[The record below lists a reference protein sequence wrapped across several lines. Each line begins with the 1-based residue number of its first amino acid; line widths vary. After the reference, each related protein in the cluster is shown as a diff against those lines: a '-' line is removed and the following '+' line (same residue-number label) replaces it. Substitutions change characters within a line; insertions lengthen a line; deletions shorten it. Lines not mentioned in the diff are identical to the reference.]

1 MDGPTPMLKQYFE
14 IKQQNPDAILFF
26 RMGDFY
32 EMFGSDAIEAS
43 KLLGIALTA
52 RGKGT
57 ANEIAM
63 CGVPHHASENYIV
76 KLTRAGKKVALC
88 EQITPPWKG
97 IVERKV
103 THIITPGTT
112 LSSQILDEKSN
123 NYITAV
129 HEKNGTF
136 GFAIAD
142 IGTGEFQIN
151 QLADTRLLK
160 EIIFRLAPKEIIG
173 ISQVLEQL
181 NTIHVHLKNT
191 LCTAFDPGFNFNPH
205 SLFTKH
211 FGVAHM
217 RGFGIENMHEGVYAG
232 GILFAYLK
240 ETQKTGLAHINSIK
254 RYHYENFMLLDEAT
268 IRNLELLATM
278 YEHTRE
284 GSVLNTIDYTK
295 TAMGGRMLKH
305 WLLHPLLS
313 KEQIENRL
321 DGVQFLKKH
330 GDLRALQNSLGAIAD
345 IERIL
350 GKIGLERAHAR
361 DLLHLKYSLQ
371 AIVHLKT
378 LLKNASNSETLPP
391 ALERI
396 RTNLHEHN
404 EVIDLIEK
412 AIHED
417 PPIDLTQGNII
428 KDSYNQE
435 LDSLRDISR
444 NAKEWL
450 QKFAI
455 REIGR
460 TKIASLK
467 VRFNKVFGYYI
478 EISKANLAHV
488 PNDYMRKQTLVNAE
502 RFITPELKEFED
514 TILNAEETMCSLEY
528 SLFLEVRQTIAAH
541 IQEIQKTARALA
553 QLDVLAAFS
562 ALAAQNGY
570 VKPEINER
578 GKIEIEQGRHP
589 VIEKLQKEAYIAN
602 NASID
607 NEIQQIILL
616 TGPNMSGKS
625 SYLRQIALITLLAH
639 IGCFVPAKKAN
650 IGVVD
655 RIFTR
660 VGAEDNITRGQS
672 TFMIEM
678 LETAHILNNASAQSL
693 IIIDELGRG
702 TSTYDGL
709 SIAWAVLAYLH
720 DTVGAKTLFATHYHE
735 LIEVVE
741 KMERAKNYSIAV
753 AEHEGNVIFL
763 HQVQEGGTPQS
774 YGIEVAK
781 LAGIPPPV
789 IAKSQEIL
797 HKLEE
802 SHTGQLKIF

>member
-1 MDGPTPMLKQYFE
+1 MLKQYFE

-123 NYITAV
+123 NYIVAV

>member
-32 EMFGSDAIEAS
+32 EMFGNDAVEAS

-57 ANEIAM
+57 PNEIAM

-88 EQITPPWKG
+88 EQITPPGKG
-97 IVERKV
+97 LVERKV

-123 NYITAV
+123 NYVIAV

-142 IGTGEFQIN
+142 SGTGEFQLN
-151 QLADTRLLK
+151 QTTSIHLLK
-160 EIIFRLAPKEIIG
+160 EIIFRISPREIIG
-173 ISQVLEQL
+173 TPQVLQEL
-181 NTIHVHLKNT
+181 NTLHVHPKNT

-205 SLFTKH
+205 NLLTKH
-211 FGVAHM
+211 LEVAHLH
-217 RGFGIENMHEGVYAG
+217 GFGIENTHEGVYAG
-232 GILFAYLK
+232 GMLFAYLK
-240 ETQKTGLAHINSIK
+240 ETQKTELAHINSIK
-254 RYHYENFMLLDEAT
+254 RYRYENFMLLDEAT
-268 IRNLELLATM
+268 IRNLELLQSM
-278 YEHTRE
+278 YEYTRE
-284 GSVLNTIDYTK
+284 GSLLHTIDYTK
-295 TAMGGRMLKH
+295 TAMGGRMLKT

-321 DGVQFLKKH
+321 NVVQFLKKH
-330 GDLRALQNSLGAIAD
+330 SDMRALQNSLSTIAD

-350 GKIGLERAHAR
+350 GKIALERAHAR
-361 DLLHLKYSLQ
+361 DLLHLKYSLH
-371 AIVHLKT
+371 AIGEVKT
-378 LLKNASNSETLPP
+378 LLKDTHSGETLPHV
-391 ALERI
+391 LEEI
-396 RTNLHEHN
+396 HTDLHEHKDLAGL
-404 EVIDLIEK
+404 IDK
-412 AIHED
+412 AIHEE
-417 PPIDLTQGNII
+417 PQIELTQGGII
-428 KDSYNQE
+428 KDGYNQE
-435 LDSLRDISR
+435 LDSLRDVSR
-444 NAKEWL
+444 NAKDWL
-450 QKFAI
+450 QKLAT
-455 REIGR
+455 REIER

-467 VRFNKVFGYYI
+467 VRFNKIFGYYI

-488 PNDYMRKQTLVNAE
+488 PNDYIRKQTLVNAE

-514 TILNAEETMCSLEY
+514 KILNAEEKICSLEY
-528 SLFLEVRQTIAAH
+528 SLFLEVRQKISAH

-562 ALAAQNGY
+562 ALAAHNGY

-578 GKIEIEQGRHP
+578 GRIEIEQGRHP
-589 VIEKLQKEAYIAN
+589 VIEKIQKEAYIAN
-602 NASID
+602 DASID
-607 NEIQQIILL
+607 NELQQIILL

-660 VGAEDNITRGQS
+660 VGASDNLTRGQS

-709 SIAWAVLAYLH
+709 SIAWAVLVYLH
-720 DTVGAKTLFATHYHE
+720 DTIGAKTLFATHYHE

-741 KMERAKNYSIAV
+741 KMERAKNYSVAV

-763 HQVQEGGTPQS
+763 HQVQKGGTPQS

-781 LAGIPPPV
+781 LAGIPGPV
-789 IAKSQEIL
+789 ISKSQEIL
-797 HKLEE
+797 HRLEE
-802 SHTGQLKIF
+802 SHSGQLRIF

>member
-123 NYITAV
+123 NYIVAV

>member
-88 EQITPPWKG
+88 EQITPPGKG

-211 FGVAHM
+211 FGVAHI

-428 KDSYNQE
+428 KDS
-435 LDSLRDISR
+435 
-444 NAKEWL
+444 
-450 QKFAI
+450 
-455 REIGR
+455 
-460 TKIASLK
+460 
-467 VRFNKVFGYYI
+467 
-478 EISKANLAHV
+478 
-488 PNDYMRKQTLVNAE
+488 
-502 RFITPELKEFED
+502 
-514 TILNAEETMCSLEY
+514 
-528 SLFLEVRQTIAAH
+528 
-541 IQEIQKTARALA
+541 
-553 QLDVLAAFS
+553 
-562 ALAAQNGY
+562 
-570 VKPEINER
+570 
-578 GKIEIEQGRHP
+578 
-589 VIEKLQKEAYIAN
+589 
-602 NASID
+602 
-607 NEIQQIILL
+607 
-616 TGPNMSGKS
+616 
-625 SYLRQIALITLLAH
+625 
-639 IGCFVPAKKAN
+639 
-650 IGVVD
+650 
-655 RIFTR
+655 
-660 VGAEDNITRGQS
+660 
-672 TFMIEM
+672 
-678 LETAHILNNASAQSL
+678 
-693 IIIDELGRG
+693 
-702 TSTYDGL
+702 
-709 SIAWAVLAYLH
+709 
-720 DTVGAKTLFATHYHE
+720 
-735 LIEVVE
+735 
-741 KMERAKNYSIAV
+741 
-753 AEHEGNVIFL
+753 
-763 HQVQEGGTPQS
+763 
-774 YGIEVAK
+774 
-781 LAGIPPPV
+781 
-789 IAKSQEIL
+789 
-797 HKLEE
+797 
-802 SHTGQLKIF
+802 

>member
-123 NYITAV
+123 NYIVAV

-753 AEHEGNVIFL
+753 AEYEGNVIFL

>member
-123 NYITAV
+123 NYIVAV

-541 IQEIQKTARALA
+541 IQEIQKTAHALA

-741 KMERAKNYSIAV
+741 KMERAKNCR
-753 AEHEGNVIFL
+753 
-763 HQVQEGGTPQS
+763 
-774 YGIEVAK
+774 
-781 LAGIPPPV
+781 
-789 IAKSQEIL
+789 
-797 HKLEE
+797 
-802 SHTGQLKIF
+802 